1 MLYATQALQQLRLS
15 GQISNEREADV
26 LQNLAASYHM
36 TGRHREAFEHYE
48 MALKKFTAV
57 GRSSSAGAMVIRNNM
72 GLVSEAAGM
81 PKRALKLYDDTLTAL
96 AERSPDAKPPVYLA
110 VNRGRALETVGRLRE
125 AQAAHESALKIAV
138 DSKHTIGQ
146 VQALAGLAAV
156 AIQLQDTTAAAAY
169 LDRTS
174 AVLGSVEAADK
185 TPKVALIRGRLAL
198 ALGHVAEARRRFE
211 GVATTSSSKATA
223 VDGEIG
229 KAEALLIAGDA
240 AAAAESAR
248 VALGASISLQS
259 GLPYSQRAGRASLLL
274 GRALQGTWRIGG
286 GGQGVRVGVS
296 RTCPTPSMKVIRR

>member
-1 MLYATQALQQLRLS
+1 MPKQAL
-15 GQISNEREADV
+15 E
-26 LQNLAASYHM
+26 
-36 TGRHREAFEHYE
+36 
-48 MALKKFTAV
+48 
-57 GRSSSAGAMVIRNNM
+57 
-72 GLVSEAAGM
+72 
-81 PKRALKLYDDTLTAL
+81 LYDDTLAAL

-156 AIQLQDTTAAAAY
+156 AIQLRDTTAAAAY

-174 AVLGSVEAADK
+174 AVLGSTEAADK

-211 GVATTSSSKATA
+211 GVAAASSSKATA
-223 VDGEIG
+223 ADAEIG
-229 KAEALLIAGDA
+229 KAEAMLIAGDA

-248 VALGASISLQS
+248 VALDASLSLQS
-259 GLPYSQRAGRASLLL
+259 GLPFSQRVGRASLLL
-274 GRALQGTWRIGG
+274 GRALKGLGKSTEAQEAFASAVTNLSNSVDESHPALIEARELS
-286 GGQGVRVGVS
+286 GQRLK
-296 RTCPTPSMKVIRR
+296 P